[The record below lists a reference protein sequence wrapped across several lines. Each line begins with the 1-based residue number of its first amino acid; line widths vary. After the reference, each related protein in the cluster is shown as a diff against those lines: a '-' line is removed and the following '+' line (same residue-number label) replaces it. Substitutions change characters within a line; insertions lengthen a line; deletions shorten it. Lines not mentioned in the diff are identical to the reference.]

1 MKKAAVITTGNE
13 VFYGRI
19 KDGFTPVIEKE
30 INEFGVEMV
39 FHETFLMMMIKR

>member
-19 KDGFTPVIEKE
+19 KDGFTPVIEKK
-30 INEFGVEMV
+30 INEFGVEWYSMRL
-39 FHETFLMMMIKR
+39 LMMMIKR